1 MYETESPTTFPGSSA
16 VERSAVNRLVVG
28 SNPTRG
34 DSYLRR
40 EFPVIGELYLTHVLN
55 QVALDH
61 DPPII
66 EWFTIVLI
74 SSLNTNKWRQ

>member
-1 MYETESPTTFPGSSA
+1 MYETESPTIFLGSSA

-34 DSYLRR
+34 DSYLCQ
-40 EFPVIGELYLTHVLN
+40 EFSVIRELYFTHMP
-55 QVALDH
+55 VALDH
-61 DPPII
+61 DPPIV

-74 SSLNTNKWRQ
+74 SSLNTNK